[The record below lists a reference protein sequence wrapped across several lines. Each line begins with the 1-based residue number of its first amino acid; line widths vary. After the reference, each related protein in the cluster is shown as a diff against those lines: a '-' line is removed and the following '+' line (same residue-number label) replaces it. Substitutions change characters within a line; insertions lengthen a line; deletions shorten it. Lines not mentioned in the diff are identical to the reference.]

1 MTPTVLHGTV
11 TCKPYRWVRQI
22 EKPEVI
28 VAMVGGIGSAGD
40 RAEGRA
46 ALSSGGLVSVLRL
59 VAVVGATVTTGLI
72 SGFFYAYA
80 CSVTLGTA
88 LLPDEQYIAAMQA
101 INATVRNG
109 VFAFSFFGA
118 AAFLLLAVMFH
129 LPGPRSVRFALLALA
144 CALYVGGGFL
154 LTMLVNVPMNEE
166 LASVSLDAPTH
177 VLAEARAAYEEPWNF
192 WNGVRTVF
200 STLAFGL
207 CIAACLYK
215 NDRAT

>member
-1 MTPTVLHGTV
+1 MTITVPHGTV
-11 TCKPYRWVRQI
+11 TSNPYRPVRKVQ
-22 EKPEVI
+22 EREVF
-28 VAMVGGIGSAGD
+28 VAMTDGIGSAG
-40 RAEGRA
+40 GRA
-46 ALSSGGLVSVLRL
+46 ALRAGMVAPALRL
-59 VAVVGATVTTGLI
+59 FAVVGATVTTGLI

-88 LLPDEQYIAAMQA
+88 LLPDEQYIATMQN

-109 VFAFSFFGA
+109 VFGFSFFGA
-118 AAFLLLAVMFH
+118 AVSLIFALAIH
-129 LPGPRSVRFALLALA
+129 ARQPRSARFVLLALA
-144 CALYVGGGFL
+144 CAVYVGGGFL

-166 LASVSLDAPTH
+166 LATVSLDAPAR

-207 CIAACLYK
+207 CIAACLYRNK
-215 NDRAT
+215 RAA